1 MRRLLLALAV
11 ALLVLA
17 GCSDDD
23 DAGGGDGPL
32 TVEQLVD
39 RQPDDVVVVRGFLL
53 SDDDGPRMCA
63 VILESFPPQCGE
75 PAVFLVDL
83 DLNAVG
89 DVETAEGVTWREGTQ
104 LTVQRIDDQTY
115 RVVQG

>member
-1 MRRLLLALAV
+1 MRRLLHLALA
-11 ALLVLA
+11 ALLLVLV
-17 GCSDDD
+17 GCSDDG
-23 DAGGGDGPL
+23 AGDDGPL

-53 SDDDGPRMCA
+53 ADDIGPRMCA
-63 VILESFPPQCGE
+63 AILESFPPQCGE

-89 DVETAEGVTWREGTQ
+89 EVETAEGVAWREDTQ